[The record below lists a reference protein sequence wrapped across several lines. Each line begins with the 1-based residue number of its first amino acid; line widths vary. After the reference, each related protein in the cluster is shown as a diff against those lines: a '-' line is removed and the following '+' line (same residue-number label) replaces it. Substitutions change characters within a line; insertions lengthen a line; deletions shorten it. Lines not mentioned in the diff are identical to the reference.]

1 MNKRMSILLFSGE
14 YDKALAALLLANT
27 ARSMD
32 IDTSIFFAFWGLGL
46 VRDPEKLKLSDKT
59 LYEKMFGIM
68 TPKGPEDLPLS
79 KMNFAGIGK
88 KMLVEMMEDDDTPPL
103 TAFLK
108 GALHKEVKFYG
119 CKLSMEIMGL
129 TQEEMLPELQIKEAK
144 DYLADAMQSDL
155 QLFI

>member
-1 MNKRMSILLFSGE
+1 LKKKMSILLFSGE

-27 ARSMD
+27 ARTMD
-32 IDTSIFFAFWGLGL
+32 IDTSIFFAFWGLCL
-46 VRDPEKLKLSDKT
+46 VRDPEKLKLSDKS

-88 KMLVEMMEDDDTPPL
+88 LMLKEMMEDDDTPPL

-108 GALHKEVKFYG
+108 AAINKDVKLYG

-129 TQEEMLPELQIKEAK
+129 TQEEMLPDLQIKEAK
-144 DYLADAMQSDL
+144 DYLADALESDL

>member
-1 MNKRMSILLFSGE
+1 LKKKMSLLLFSGE
-14 YDKALAALLLANT
+14 YDKALAALILANT
-27 ARSMD
+27 ARTMD
-32 IDTSIFFAFWGLGL
+32 IEVSIFFAFWGLSL
-46 VRDPEKLKLSDKT
+46 VRDPEKLKLADKS

-88 KMLVEMMEDDDTPPL
+88 KMLIEMMEDDNTPPL

-108 GALHKEVKFYG
+108 GAMNKNVRFCG

-129 TQEEMLPELQIKEAK
+129 MEEEMIPELQIIEAK
-144 DYLADAMQSDL
+144 DYLADAMESDL

>member
-1 MNKRMSILLFSGE
+1 MKKKMSLLLFSGE
-14 YDKALAALLLANT
+14 YDKALAALILANT
-27 ARSMD
+27 ARTMD
-32 IDTSIFFAFWGLGL
+32 IEVSIFFAFWGLSL
-46 VRDPEKLKLSDKT
+46 VRDPEKLKLADKS

-88 KMLVEMMEDDDTPPL
+88 KMLIEMMEDDDTPPL
-103 TAFLK
+103 TSFLK
-108 GALHKEVKFYG
+108 GAQHKDVKFYG

-129 TQEEMLPELQIKEAK
+129 MEEEMIPELKIIEAK
-144 DYLADAMQSDL
+144 DYLVDAMESDL

>member
-1 MNKRMSILLFSGE
+1 MSILLFSGE
-14 YDKALAALLLANT
+14 YDKALAALILANT
-27 ARSMD
+27 ARTMD
-32 IDTSIFFAFWGLGL
+32 IDASIFFAFWGLGL
-46 VRDPEKLKLSDKT
+46 VRDPEKLKLADKS
-59 LYEKMFGIM
+59 LYEKLFGIM

-88 KMLVEMMEDDDTPPL
+88 VMLKEMMEDDDTPPL

-108 GALHKEVKFYG
+108 GAQKKDVKFYG

-129 TQEEMLPELQIKEAK
+129 TQEEMIPELQIIEAK
-144 DYLADAMQSDL
+144 DYLTDAMEANL

>member
-1 MNKRMSILLFSGE
+1 MSKRMSILLFSGE

-27 ARSMD
+27 AKTIDVEVSM
-32 IDTSIFFAFWGLGL
+32 FFAFWGLGL
-46 VRDPEKLKLSDKT
+46 VRDPEKLHLADKT
-59 LYEKMFGIM
+59 LYEKMFGMM
-68 TPKGPEDLPLS
+68 TPRGPEDLPLS

-88 KMLVEMMEDDDTPPL
+88 KMLIEMMEDDDTPPL

-108 GALHKEVKFYG
+108 GAQKKGVNFFG

-129 TQEEMLPELQIKEAK
+129 QEEEMIPELKVIEAK
-144 DYLADAMQSDL
+144 DYLIDALESDL

>member
-1 MNKRMSILLFSGE
+1 MKKRMSILLFSGE

-27 ARSMD
+27 ARTMD
-32 IDTSIFFAFWGLGL
+32 IETSIFFAFWGLCL
-46 VRDPEKLKLSDKT
+46 VRDPEKLKLTDKS
-59 LYEKMFGIM
+59 LYEKLFGMM

-88 KMLVEMMEDDDTPPL
+88 KMLLEMMEDDDTPPL

-108 GALHKEVKFYG
+108 GARNKNVKFYG
-119 CKLSMEIMGL
+119 CKMSMEIMGL
-129 TQEEMLPELQIKEAK
+129 QPEEMLPELEVREAK
-144 DYLADAMQSDL
+144 DYLAEAIESDL

>member
-1 MNKRMSILLFSGE
+1 MSLLLFSGE
-14 YDKALAALLLANT
+14 YDKALAALILANT
-27 ARSMD
+27 ARTMD
-32 IDTSIFFAFWGLGL
+32 IDVSIFFAFWGLSL
-46 VRDPEKLKLSDKT
+46 VRDPEKLKLADKS

-88 KMLVEMMEDDDTPPL
+88 KMLIEMMEDDNTPPL

-108 GALHKEVKFYG
+108 GAMNKNVRFCG

-129 TQEEMLPELQIKEAK
+129 MEEEMIPELQIIEAK
-144 DYLADAMQSDL
+144 DYLADAMESDL

>member
-1 MNKRMSILLFSGE
+1 LKKKMSLLLFSGE
-14 YDKALAALLLANT
+14 YDKALAALILANT
-27 ARSMD
+27 ARTMD
-32 IDTSIFFAFWGLGL
+32 IDVRIFFAFWGLSL
-46 VRDPEKLKLSDKT
+46 VRDPEKLKLADKS

-68 TPKGPEDLPLS
+68 TPRGPEDLPLS

-88 KMLVEMMEDDDTPPL
+88 KMLVEMMEDDNTPPL

-108 GALHKEVKFYG
+108 GALNKDVKFYG

-129 TQEEMLPELQIKEAK
+129 MEEEMIPELQIIEAK
-144 DYLADAMQSDL
+144 DYLADAMESDL